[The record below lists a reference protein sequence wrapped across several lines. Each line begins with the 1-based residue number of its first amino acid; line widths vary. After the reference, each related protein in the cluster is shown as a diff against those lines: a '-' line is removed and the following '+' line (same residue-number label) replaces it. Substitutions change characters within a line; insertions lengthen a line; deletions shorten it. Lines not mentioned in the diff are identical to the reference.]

1 MLEPTPL
8 YGGNADFLEGLYEQY
23 LRDPASVD
31 ERWRGYFERMSPPA
45 AGERP
50 HGPIQAE
57 IAARARAPRALQP
70 AAAPAAGPP
79 GADNAAKQAAVS
91 RLIQIWTNR
100 GHLLAKVDPLGLTV
114 RPRPRVLELSY
125 FGLSEG
131 DLDTEFFTGS
141 RNGAVPKREK
151 LRDILAQLEFIYG
164 GTIGAEFAHV
174 SDSDERLW
182 LQDQFQSG
190 RLTGQ
195 FTREERRNI
204 LWQLTA
210 AEGLERYL
218 HTKYVGQ
225 KRFSLEGGDS
235 FVALLDDLVQSSGS
249 AGIEEAV
256 IGMAHR
262 GRLNVLVNLLGK
274 SPSAL
279 FSEFEGSYDLSH
291 LKGSGDVK
299 YHKGFSADL
308 RTPSG
313 NVHTVLAFNP
323 SHLEVVNPVVEGSV
337 RARQERRGDEKGLRV
352 LPILVHGD
360 AAFAGQGVVMETMQ
374 LSQARGYY
382 TGGTVHLVINNQVG
396 FTTSDPRDTRST
408 IYSSDV
414 AKMLEAPIFHVNA
427 DDPEA
432 VVFVSRL
439 ALKYRMQFR
448 KDVVIDLVCYRR
460 HGHNE
465 ADEPAATQP
474 VMYRVIRQHPT
485 ARKLYADKLIA
496 EGVITESDAAGMM
509 EQYRNGLDEGR
520 PQARASLG
528 MIGNKYT
535 VDWTPYAQIDW
546 TERIQSGVEVRRL
559 RSLGERATA
568 FPEGF
573 SLHPRVAQMM
583 LNRKKMIAGDLPLDW
598 GCAETLAYAALI
610 EDGFS
615 VRISGQDS
623 GRGTFFH
630 RHAVLHDQNSDN
642 TYIPLQHIA
651 DHQPRVQVIDSV
663 LSEEAVM
670 GFEYGYSTTE
680 PNALVIWEGQYG
692 DFANGAQ
699 VIIDQFISSG
709 EAKWE
714 RFCGLALFLPHG
726 YEGAGPEHS
735 SARLERFLQLCAEWN
750 MQVCVPS
757 TPAQMFHMLR
767 RQMLQPFR
775 KPLIVMSPKSLLRHE
790 MSVSSLEDLTRGSF
804 ARIIDETDELL
815 PAQVRRL
822 VFCSG
827 KVYFDL
833 LKARRKDGIRDV
845 ALVRIEQLYPFPT
858 EEYEAILSRYP
869 NAREIVWCQ
878 EEPQNQGAWYQ
889 IRHRLQEPLGAR
901 RQVLYAGRAPAAAP
915 ATGIA
920 KIHEAEQHALI
931 DAALKA
937 TATEDS
943 ARETTRLTG
952 SAPAPIAI
960 AAPATLAAP
969 AVAPATP
976 APAMRKSS

>member
-8 YGGNADFLEGLYEQY
+8 YGGNAELLDALYEQY
-23 LRDPASVD
+23 LRDPASV
-31 ERWRGYFERMSPPA
+31 EARWRTYFDRLGPQA
-45 AGERP
+45 AQEWP
-50 HGPIQAE
+50 QGPIQAA
-57 IAARARAPRALQP
+57 IAQRARGPRA
-70 AAAPAAGPP
+70 AAGVPAP
-79 GADNAAKQAAVS
+79 TGNAVASNVGGTAKQASVS

-100 GHLLAKVDPLGLTV
+100 GHLLAKVDPLGLTSQ
-114 RPRPRVLELSY
+114 PRPRVLDLDY
-125 FGLSEG
+125 FGLSG
-131 DLDTEFFTGS
+131 ADLDTEFFTGS
-141 RNGAVPKREK
+141 RTDAVAKRMK
-151 LRDILAQLEFIYG
+151 LRDILAQLAYIYCG
-164 GTIGAEFAHV
+164 PIGAEFAHV
-174 SDSDERLW
+174 SESEERLW

-190 RLTGQ
+190 RLTHR
-195 FTREERRNI
+195 FTREEQRNL

-235 FVALLDDLVQSSGS
+235 FVPLMDDLIQTSGA
-249 AGIEEAV
+249 AGIEEVV

-274 SPSAL
+274 SPSVL
-279 FSEFEGSYDLSH
+279 FSEFEGSYDLSR

-337 RARQERRGDEKGLRV
+337 RARQERRGDDEGARV
-352 LPILVHGD
+352 LPVLVHGD

-374 LSQARGYY
+374 LSQARGYG
-382 TGGTVHLVINNQVG
+382 TGGTVHVVINNQVG

-432 VVFVSRL
+432 VVFVTRL
-439 ALKYRMQFR
+439 ALKYRMKFR
-448 KDVVIDLVCYRR
+448 KDVVLDLVCYRR

-485 ARKLYADKLIA
+485 ARKLYADKLVTQGLLS
-496 EGVITESDAAGMM
+496 ENDAAGMM
-509 EQYRNGLDEGR
+509 EQYRTGLDEGR

-535 VDWTPYAQIDW
+535 VDWAPYGQVDW
-546 TERIQSGVEVRRL
+546 TERVQTGVEMRRL
-559 RSLGERATA
+559 RELGERLTSY
-568 FPEGF
+568 PEGF
-573 SLHPRVAQMM
+573 SLHPRVAQLL
-583 LNRKKMIAGDLPLDW
+583 LNRKKMMAGELPLDW
-598 GCAETLAYAALI
+598 GCAETLAYGALI

-630 RHAVLHDQNSDN
+630 RHAVLHDQNSDG
-642 TYIPLQHIA
+642 TYVPLQHVRG
-651 DHQPRVQVIDSV
+651 HQPRVQVIDSV

-680 PNALVIWEGQYG
+680 PNALVVWEAQYG

-714 RFCGLALFLPHG
+714 RFCGLVLLLPHG

-767 RQMLQPFR
+767 RQMLQSFR
-775 KPLIVMSPKSLLRHE
+775 KPLIVMTPKSLLRHE
-790 MSVSSLEDLTRGSF
+790 MSVSALEDLTRGSF
-804 ARIIDETDELL
+804 ARVIDEAEDLQ
-815 PAQVRRL
+815 PAQVRRI

-833 LKARRKDGIRDV
+833 LRARRKDGRRDV
-845 ALVRIEQLYPFPT
+845 ALVRIEQLYPFPS
-858 EEYEAILSRYP
+858 EEYEAVLHRYP
-869 NAREIVWCQ
+869 NAREFVWCQ

-889 IRHRLQEPLGAR
+889 VRHRLQELLGAR
-901 RQVLYAGRAPAAAP
+901 FTVLYAGRAPAAAP
-915 ATGIA
+915 ATGIT
-920 KIHEAEQHALI
+920 KIHEAEQRALI
-931 DAALKA
+931 DAALNA

-952 SAPAPIAI
+952 
-960 AAPATLAAP
+960 AAPAAAP
-969 AVAPATP
+969 VVTSTP